1 MAGLLSSEC
10 ISEMMLSVVQQ
21 ENTTLNAQY
30 EEKVRPCIDLID
42 SLRSL
47 GVEKD
52 LALPAIAV
60 IGDQSSGKSSVLEAL
75 SGVSLPR
82 GAGIV
87 TRCPLVLKL
96 KKVKVGKPWEGRL
109 LYKDNEVKL
118 GSTAEVEEE
127 IRRAQDIIAG
137 KGEGIS
143 EEMINLEIKSS
154 EVPDLTLIDLPGIA
168 RVAVGNQ
175 PKDIGEQIKRMI
187 RKQIDKQETISLV
200 VVPCNVDIATTE
212 ALKMAKEVDPSG
224 ERTLGILTKPD
235 LVDEG
240 TEVKI
245 VAVMRNLVIP
255 LKKGYMIVKCRGQ
268 KDINANQTL
277 AEAIKKEKAFFED
290 HLHFRQGYSECK
302 ATVSFLAERLTR
314 ELVDHICK
322 SLPHLENQIEEKLQT
337 TVRELKKYG
346 EAVPRS
352 DKEKLTFLIEKIQRF
367 NDNLSEVSR
376 AEEPVEAE
384 ESRLF
389 TKIRKEFQ
397 KWKQQLDQKATRLE
411 EHLRDE
417 VEEYSRMYRGKELPG
432 FINYKTFEVIV
443 KQNID
448 DMEEP
453 AVHVLKIITDLIRAD
468 VNTIAT
474 NHFKAFPNLLRVTKV
489 YIEDLRGQAEKTSEE
504 MMRWQF
510 KMEKIVYSQDSL
522 YSYQLATSKQRGVS
536 PFYTYTN
543 ADIKEM
549 AHHVHAYF
557 KIASDRLAN
566 QIPLILQY
574 HMVQQYISNV
584 QTSVLELIGEREDT
598 NVEQLLRENGEIA
611 QERHALQCSMER
623 LRKAQQHLAKFVVNL

>member
-1 MAGLLSSEC
+1 M
-10 ISEMMLSVVQQ
+10 QQ
-21 ENTTLNAQY
+21 ANTALNAQY

-75 SGVSLPR
+75 SGVALPR

-96 KKVKVGKPWEGRL
+96 KKVKGGMPWEGKLHYR
-109 LYKDNEVKL
+109 DNIKVYL
-118 GSTAEVEEE
+118 GSPAQVEEE
-127 IRRAQDIIAG
+127 IRKAQDIIAG
-137 KGEGIS
+137 KGDGIS
-143 EEMINLEIKSS
+143 DEKINLEIISS

-175 PKDIGEQIKRMI
+175 PKDIGNWIKGMI
-187 RKQIDKQETISLV
+187 RRHIDKQETISLV

-245 VAVMRNLVIP
+245 VDVMRNLVIP

-277 AEAIKKEKAFFED
+277 AEAINKEKAFFED
-290 HLHFRQGYSECK
+290 HLHFRQGYT
-302 ATVSFLAERLTR
+302 TVPFLAERLTK

-322 SLPHLENQIEEKLQT
+322 SLPQLENQIEKKLQM

-346 EAVPRS
+346 EGAPRS
-352 DKEKLTFLIEKIQRF
+352 DKEKLTYLIEKIRKF
-367 NDNLSEVSR
+367 NDNLSEVAR

-443 KQNID
+443 KQHID

-453 AVHVLKIITDLIRAD
+453 AVRVLKSITDLIRAD
-468 VNTIAT
+468 VNKIAT
-474 NHFKAFPNLLRVTKV
+474 NHFEAFPNLLRAAKV
-489 YIEDLRGQAEKTSEE
+489 CIEDLRGQEEKTSEE
-504 MMRWQF
+504 ITRQQF
-510 KMEKIVYSQDSL
+510 KMEKMVYSQDCL
-522 YSYQLATSKQRGVS
+522 YSYQLAVTKQRGVS
-536 PFYTYTN
+536 PFHTN
-543 ADIKEM
+543 TDIREM
-549 AHHVHAYF
+549 AHHVNAYF

-584 QTSVLELIGEREDT
+584 QTSMLELIGEKQDT

-611 QERHALQCSMER
+611 QERHALKCSMER
-623 LRKAQQHLAKFVVNL
+623 LRKAQQHLAQFVVNP